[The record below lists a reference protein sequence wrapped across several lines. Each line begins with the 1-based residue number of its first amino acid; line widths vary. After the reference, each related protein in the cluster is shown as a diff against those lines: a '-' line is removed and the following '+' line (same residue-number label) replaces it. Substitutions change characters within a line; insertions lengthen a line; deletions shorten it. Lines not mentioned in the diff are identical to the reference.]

1 MLQALTQTLAV
12 YGLLTVSL
20 WTAARYSADRKTGFF
35 LICAVA
41 VYAVAI
47 FAFKA
52 VTKEDILV
60 LPKGEKIYGLLC
72 RARLMK

>member
-12 YGLLTVSL
+12 YGFLTVSL

-41 VYAVAI
+41 VYAVV
-47 FAFKA
+47 F
-52 VTKEDILV
+52 
-60 LPKGEKIYGLLC
+60 GL
-72 RARLMK
+72 RSGVGMDYYS